1 MSNIL
6 ELTLEVTVDND
17 RNTIINISN
26 NENEKYEFNL
36 NDEKYESID
45 LFIDYLLKYIAESN
59 DSSLNIKI
67 KDFENL
73 TEIDKEIANSF
84 KNIWENDFKKIIKE
98 INCDNED
105 K

>member
-45 LFIDYLLKYIAESN
+45 LFIDYLLEYIAEN
-59 DSSLNIKI
+59 DNSSLNITI
-67 KDFENL
+67 KNFDNL
-73 TEIDKEIANSF
+73 NEIDKEIANSF